1 LLWNGK
7 TKNYPLP
14 PYNFFAGQLS
24 VVNENNGRKIRVL
37 LEDSVYRKDIKTY
50 LIGVAKDSL
59 CFASIGTDMYEVPI
73 PAERFPA
80 GVTTFYLFDENLH
93 LLSERSIYFKEN
105 VAVKAS
111 LDKNVYKKRE
121 KAGLSLSISD
131 AQGNPLAASLSIA
144 VVDTSLIQP
153 TSAATIVSGYFENN
167 DGLSS
172 DNWSLSNA
180 GDLTDQQ
187 FDILMMARNN
197 SYKDIMFPSNRPAF
211 YSDSDSLMYIQG
223 DAFYNKEK
231 PAANKIATIF
241 SKAATVAYDVD
252 TTSNAGHFV
261 FPIAEYPDST
271 RFFIQVST
279 PQGTVERADIVLDK
293 FNFPNV
299 KTAVSKEKFPMRPA
313 TVNHYLKIYPDTLSG
328 LRGDELTPVTVK
340 GYKKKDLTY
349 DPSKRVSPD
358 SKIITSEDIGKGSSS
373 VSNAFLRVPGVQLI
387 NGFVA
392 IKGISSF
399 SPGPATE
406 PIIVLDRIQ
415 VFPAGGGML
424 TSPVLNYLDQLNPDD
439 ISFIEVLTGPE
450 GSVYG
455 LRGGNGVVIVNTRRM
470 IDDPGGNSPNTF
482 LVRGYHTAPPFMMP
496 DYSNSKMKAG
506 KFNDIRSTLY
516 WEPSGLTDQNG
527 QINIPFFTSDIAASY
542 KVIITGITSHGDV
555 INKTISFRTE

>member
-1 LLWNGK
+1 
-7 TKNYPLP
+7 
-14 PYNFFAGQLS
+14 
-24 VVNENNGRKIRVL
+24 
-37 LEDSVYRKDIKTY
+37 
-50 LIGVAKDSL
+50 
-59 CFASIGTDMYEVPI
+59 
-73 PAERFPA
+73 
-80 GVTTFYLFDENLH
+80 LFDENLH

-144 VVDTSLIQP
+144 VVDTSLLQP
-153 TSAATIVSGYFENN
+153 TSTATIVSGYFENN

-197 SYKDIMFPSNRPAF
+197 SYRDIIFRSNRPAF

-271 RFFIQVST
+271 RFLIQVST

-340 GYKKKDLTY
+340 GYKKKELTY
-349 DPSKRVSPD
+349 DPVS
-358 SKIITSEDIGKGSSS
+358 
-373 VSNAFLRVPGVQLI
+373 V
-387 NGFVA
+387 
-392 IKGISSF
+392 
-399 SPGPATE
+399 
-406 PIIVLDRIQ
+406 
-415 VFPAGGGML
+415 
-424 TSPVLNYLDQLNPDD
+424 
-439 ISFIEVLTGPE
+439 
-450 GSVYG
+450 
-455 LRGGNGVVIVNTRRM
+455 
-470 IDDPGGNSPNTF
+470 
-482 LVRGYHTAPPFMMP
+482 
-496 DYSNSKMKAG
+496 
-506 KFNDIRSTLY
+506 
-516 WEPSGLTDQNG
+516 
-527 QINIPFFTSDIAASY
+527 
-542 KVIITGITSHGDV
+542 
-555 INKTISFRTE
+555 